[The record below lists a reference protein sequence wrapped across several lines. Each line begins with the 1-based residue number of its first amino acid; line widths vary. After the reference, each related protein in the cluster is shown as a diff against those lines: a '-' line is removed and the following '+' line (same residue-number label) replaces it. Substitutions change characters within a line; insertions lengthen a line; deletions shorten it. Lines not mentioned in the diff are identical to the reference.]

1 MNKLKK
7 EWVLLG
13 NKDDETTRKKKL
25 ETKICKFSEKRGIK
39 EKRYK
44 FHTLKNDEE
53 SSLNVV
59 KVYIYLDYLRIY
71 ITLHKVNKTYC
82 KHIFSTQLTTLQKKM
97 MNSQKLTK
105 KITIV

>member
-13 NKDDETTRKKKL
+13 NEDDEITRKKKL

-44 FHTLKNDEE
+44 CHSLNNDEE
-53 SSLNVV
+53 SSLNVI
-59 KVYIYLDYLRIY
+59 KVFIVYNYLRIY
-71 ITLHKVNKTYC
+71 
-82 KHIFSTQLTTLQKKM
+82 
-97 MNSQKLTK
+97 
-105 KITIV
+105 